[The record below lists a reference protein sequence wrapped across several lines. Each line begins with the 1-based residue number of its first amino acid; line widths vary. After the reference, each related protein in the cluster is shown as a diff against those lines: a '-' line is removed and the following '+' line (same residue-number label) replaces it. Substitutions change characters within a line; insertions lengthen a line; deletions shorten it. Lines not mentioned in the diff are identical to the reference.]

1 MLSWGGGPGVG
12 AVMGRGLIRRGPRA
26 ADPLTGWHAEIG
38 AEFPECDRIVRR
50 FLVTHHHRSRRL
62 ARGFGFW
69 FRLFG
74 CVEVVLGV
82 TFPLLFLYPQTQ
94 DNSALQATFSVVI
107 AVCTALSTF
116 FGWRENWGTYRGQN
130 VFLSRVLGE
139 WELELITIIHGSG
152 SPGEKKSMALE
163 VTKATLASLFDALN
177 QEHESYFAGIGSA
190 LEIRTSLGAGR
201 HEPDEAG
208 GADRTG
214 APGAPDGSAP
224 VGA

>member
-1 MLSWGGGPGVG
+1 MQ
-12 AVMGRGLIRRGPRA
+12 
-26 ADPLTGWHAEIG
+26 
-38 AEFPECDRIVRR
+38 FPECDRIVRR

-94 DNSALQATFSVVI
+94 NAVALQATFSVVI
-107 AVCTALSTF
+107 AVCTALGTF

-139 WELELITIIHGSG
+139 WELELITIIHGSQ
-152 SPGEKKSMALE
+152 SPREKKRHALE
-163 VTKATLASLFDALN
+163 ITKATLASLFDALS
-177 QEHESYFAGIGSA
+177 QEHESYFAGVGSA
-190 LEIRTSLGAGR
+190 LEIRTSLGRRR
-201 HEPDEAG
+201 HGPDEVG
-208 GADRTG
+208 GPDGPDGPDGRSD
-214 APGAPDGSAP
+214 PSAPDGPDSPDAPDAPDDPEAVRAPDGPAP